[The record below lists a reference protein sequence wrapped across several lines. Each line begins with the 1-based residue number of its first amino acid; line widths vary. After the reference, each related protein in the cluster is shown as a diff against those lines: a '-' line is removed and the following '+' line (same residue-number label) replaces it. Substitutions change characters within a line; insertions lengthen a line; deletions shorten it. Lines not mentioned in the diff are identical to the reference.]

1 MVEFRGLLFVTVAT
15 PFRVIVGFI
24 RVRFEIL
31 VESRIVL
38 RVAPAAA
45 GRRRGL
51 FFFRT
56 VVLFDDDCALFG
68 SFIFHDCH
76 LLPT

>member
-1 MVEFRGLLFVTVAT
+1 MTVAT

-38 RVAPAAA
+38 RVAPAA

-56 VVLFDDDCALFG
+56 VVLFDEDCALFG

>member
-38 RVAPAAA
+38 SVTPAA